1 MKKKEKIN
9 LKVKLGSL
17 TLNNPVVCASG
28 TFGFGEELRGL
39 VNFKDIGAIITKT
52 ITLLPRAGNPPPRIY
67 ETGCGVMN
75 SVGLEN
81 PGLDGFVKEKLPLL
95 QKLPTKRIVSVGGFT
110 SEEYQGVIE
119 DLEKRSGIDGYEIN
133 LSCPN
138 LRLKK
143 MISQSE
149 PATYKLTKTLRKL
162 TKRPLFIKISPEV
175 TDIVK
180 IAQAVK
186 KGGAEAV
193 SLVNT
198 FFSLAIDVET
208 QRPYLG
214 NIYGGYSGRAI
225 KPMSLYRV
233 WRVAQNVKI
242 PIIGGGGI
250 ETAKDAIE
258 FILAGAA
265 AVSLGT
271 VNLAYPNQAHTIV
284 KGIKEYMAKKKIKDI
299 SKLTGAINA

>member
-1 MKKKEKIN
+1 MKKEKIN
-9 LKVKLGSL
+9 LKVKLAGL
-17 TLNNPVVCASG
+17 TLDNPIVCASG

-39 VNFKDIGAIITKT
+39 TNFKNIGAIITKT

-81 PGLDGFVKEKLPLL
+81 PGLDGFIKEKLPLL
-95 QKLPTKRIVSVGGFT
+95 EKLPAKCIVSVGGF
-110 SEEYQGVIE
+110 SSAEYQEIVE
-119 DLEKRSGIDGYEIN
+119 QLETKKGIDGYEIN

-149 PATYKLTKTLRKL
+149 TATYKLTKALRKL

-180 IAQAVK
+180 TAHAVEAA
-186 KGGAEAV
+186 GADAV

-198 FFSLAIDVET
+198 FFSMAIDTET
-208 QRPYLG
+208 QKPYLG
-214 NIYGGYSGRAI
+214 SIYGGYSGRAI
-225 KPMSLYRV
+225 KPLSLYRV
-233 WRVAQNVKI
+233 WRVAQNMKI

-250 ETAKDAIE
+250 ETASDAIE
-258 FILAGAA
+258 FILAGAT

-271 VNLAYPNQAHTIV
+271 VNLVFPDQASQIIEE
-284 KGIKEYMAKKKIKDI
+284 IKKYMKRKNITDI
-299 SKLTGAINA
+299 NKLRGKLNA